1 MKFNMGIVR
10 LFLMITL
17 VCFSTSIFSTL
28 KDTIFNQA
36 KDTKSINSSFIQE
49 RRISVL
55 PLPLVSTGKFK
66 FQYQEGIL
74 WETLKP
80 IQSTIIISE
89 NGIQEENNFERTEI
103 GGSSQIGKVLLGLFS
118 GDLASL
124 ESYFFIVTKG
134 DVNKW
139 NLFLEPK
146 NSLVSSQ
153 ITSISIEGRESVDSI
168 YLVEANGDSSSLKFN
183 HSRIN
188 FIRKDPSK

>member
-10 LFLMITL
+10 LFLMLTL

-153 ITSISIEGRESVDSI
+153 IASISIEGRESVDSI

-188 FIRKDPSK
+188 FIRKGSSK

>member
-10 LFLMITL
+10 LFLMLTL

-55 PLPLVSTGKFK
+55 PLPLVSTGNFK

-153 ITSISIEGRESVDSI
+153 IASISIEGRESVDSI